1 MASIR
6 IGTRAQQQLLISAT
20 LRTQNRVM
28 DAQTQVATGKKT
40 QQFSGIASDAS
51 RLVTIKGELARTDQ
65 FQDNITISE
74 KRLKLMNFSLE
85 EIDNIA
91 RDFRSQL
98 TTALNGDTADLL
110 NLPTQ
115 AQGLLDQVVDMLN
128 VRDDSRYLFAGGR
141 TDTAP
146 VDLANG
152 TYTVPTAPPFDTT
165 ADTGYYEG
173 DSVIQQTRI
182 DEDFDLEYGITA
194 DEPALEKVVRS
205 LDTIAQMTFSNP
217 ITAAEQ
223 QAVRDAVATLSEAI
237 DDNGTDKT
245 ISALSAETALNLKML
260 DSVKEKH
267 VRFSNFALTTIGD
280 IENVNSAEA
289 VAQLNFEQVQ
299 LETSYSLIARVQT
312 MSLSKFLQ

>member
-51 RLVTIKGELARTDQ
+51 RLVTIKGELSRTDQ

-74 KRLKLMNFSLE
+74 KRLKFMNFSLE
-85 EIDNIA
+85 EIDDIA

-110 NLPTQ
+110 NLPAQ
-115 AQGLLDQVVDMLN
+115 AQGLLDQVVGLLN

-141 TDTAP
+141 TDAAP

-152 TYTVPTAPPFDTT
+152 TYTEIGRA
-165 ADTGYYEG
+165 
-173 DSVIQQTRI
+173 
-182 DEDFDLEYGITA
+182 
-194 DEPALEKVVRS
+194 
-205 LDTIAQMTFSNP
+205 
-217 ITAAEQ
+217 
-223 QAVRDAVATLSEAI
+223 
-237 DDNGTDKT
+237 
-245 ISALSAETALNLKML
+245 
-260 DSVKEKH
+260 H
-267 VRFSNFALTTIGD
+267 V
-280 IENVNSAEA
+280 
-289 VAQLNFEQVQ
+289 
-299 LETSYSLIARVQT
+299 
-312 MSLSKFLQ
+312 